1 MLKWCFIV
9 VLVPFL
15 TREYEEF
22 KGKLNNQ
29 DNLINGLNDVQEIL
43 NVTKEIWFHETY
55 GVKQVFHQCH
65 PALYKKFE
73 LSLKSFMN
81 EIEIIDNFDQIKDDL
96 APFCNLFEKPPN
108 GGLKVVN
115 HFDEIFKVFPKLEDY
130 SSRRIF
136 NLMVKLILK
145 AKKVITNGN
154 DCKNAIEKFRR
165 TEDSVKPVNYFAG
178 AMFRK
183 YSQSKIIIEDTIDTF
198 CEIEPPKRFD
208 WNSVIEERIKIFYIF
223 AKWQIVLVLIF
234 AFFPIVPISFIGVR
248 MTFPSVW
255 YHLIWIRCRCKLND
269 LIAMIILLSIPMERM
284 IKFLTSQ
291 LVKTKDDRKIDLKS
305 KKKRK
310 FKKNCKK
317 Q

>member
-22 KGKLNNQ
+22 KAKLNNQ
-29 DNLINGLNDVQEIL
+29 DNLITGLNDVQEIL

-65 PALYKKFE
+65 PALYKKFG

-96 APFCNLFEKPPN
+96 APFCNLFEKTPN
-108 GGLKVVN
+108 GRLKVVN

-130 SSRRIF
+130 SGRKIF
-136 NLMVKLILK
+136 NLMGKLIVK
-145 AKKVITNGN
+145 AKKVITNGK
-154 DCKNAIEKFRR
+154 DCKNTIEKFRR
-165 TEDSVKPVNYFAG
+165 IEVSVIPENYFAG
-178 AMFRK
+178 AMFCK
-183 YSQSKIIIEDTIDTF
+183 YTLSKNIIEDTIGTF
-198 CEIEPPKRFD
+198 CEIEPPKKFD
-208 WNSVIEERIKIFYIF
+208 WKSVIEERIKMFFIF
-223 AKWQIVLVLIF
+223 AKWQIVLILIF
-234 AFFPIVPISFIGVR
+234 AFFPIVPISFVGIR
-248 MTFPSVW
+248 MTFPCVW

-269 LIAMIILLSIPMERM
+269 LIAMIILLSIPMEKM

-291 LVKTKDDRKIDLKS
+291 LVKNKGEEKMNLKLKNKRKS
-305 KKKRK
+305 KKNCRK
-310 FKKNCKK
+310 

>member
-9 VLVPFL
+9 ILVPFL
-15 TREYEEF
+15 KREYEEF
-22 KGKLNNQ
+22 KARLNNQ
-29 DNLINGLNDVQEIL
+29 DNLMNGLNDVQEIL

-55 GVKQVFHQCH
+55 GVRQVFHQCH
-65 PALYKKFE
+65 PALYKKFG

-96 APFCNLFEKPPN
+96 APYCNLFEKTPN
-108 GGLKVVN
+108 GRLKVVN

-130 SSRRIF
+130 SNRKIF
-136 NLMVKLILK
+136 NLLGKLILK
-145 AKKVITNGN
+145 AKKVITNGK
-154 DCKNAIEKFRR
+154 DCKNTIEKFRR
-165 TEDSVKPVNYFAG
+165 IEDSVKPVNHFAG

-183 YSQSKIIIEDTIDTF
+183 YSQSKNIIEDNIGTF
-198 CEIEPPKRFD
+198 CEIEPPKRFH
-208 WNSVIEERIKIFYIF
+208 WNSMIEERIKMFYIF
-223 AKWQIVLVLIF
+223 AKWQVVLVLIF
-234 AFFPIVPISFIGVR
+234 TFFPIVPISLIGLR
-248 MTFPSVW
+248 MTFPCVW
-255 YHLIWIRCRCKLND
+255 YHLIWIRCVCKLND

-310 FKKNCKK
+310 FKKNIKK